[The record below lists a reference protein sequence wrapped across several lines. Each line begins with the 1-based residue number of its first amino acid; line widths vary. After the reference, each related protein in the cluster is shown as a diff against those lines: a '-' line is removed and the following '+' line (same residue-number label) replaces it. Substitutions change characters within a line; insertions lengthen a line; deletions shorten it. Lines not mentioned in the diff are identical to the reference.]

1 MNIKLEQYKIFNEAA
16 STLSFSSA
24 ARNLFITQSAVS
36 QAISQLEKELKIQLF
51 VRMSKGVS
59 LTKEGELLFQN
70 INQALNLITN
80 AENQIS
86 NLSDLK
92 EGELV
97 LAAGDSVSEFFL
109 APYLSRFHD
118 LYPNVK
124 IKVINRTSLEINQLL
139 KNGQV
144 DLGFVNLPM
153 HDDSLTFN
161 ECFDIH
167 DIFVGKNPTD
177 KIYSVKEVSKLPL
190 ILLEESSNSRYYLNK
205 HFAKQGIKLEAHMEL
220 GAHSLLL
227 ECVKEHLG
235 VACVI
240 KEFSSKYLN
249 TEVFELNLQPPLP
262 ARSIGYAYLTRKSL
276 SAPSIKFI
284 ELINK

>member
-36 QAISQLEKELKIQLF
+36 QAISQLEKELKTQLF
-51 VRMSKGVS
+51 VRMSKGVT
-59 LTKEGELLFQN
+59 LTKEGELLYQN

-86 NLSDLK
+86 NLSELK

-97 LAAGDSVSEFFL
+97 IAAGDSVSEFFL
-109 APYLSRFHD
+109 APYLSKFHD
-118 LYPNVK
+118 CYPNVK

-139 KNGQV
+139 KNAQV

-153 HDDSLTFN
+153 HDESLTFK
-161 ECFDIH
+161 ECFRIH
-167 DIFVGKNPTD
+167 DIFVGKKASD
-177 KIYSVKEVSKLPL
+177 KVYNYKEIAKLPL
-190 ILLEESSNSRYYLNK
+190 ILLEESSNSRYFLNK
-205 HFAKQGIKLEAHMEL
+205 QFAKQGINLEAHMEL

-249 TEVFELNLQPPLP
+249 SQVFELNVQPPLP